1 MTALVIDASVWVS
14 AADPSDTMSET
25 SRAFLSRVAAQELS
39 IALPEF
45 AKLEIACALARRL
58 RSAEHGRSLTDQMLE
73 SPRMSTYSV
82 NRAVLR
88 NAIQLGTRSFLRAG
102 DAVYAAVA
110 QRVEGQL
117 VSWDRELIDR
127 AGAVTP
133 EGWISRHSP
142 DRQSGATCRRT
153 G

>member
-14 AADPSDTMSET
+14 AADPTDTMSEP
-25 SRAFLSRVAAQELS
+25 SRAFLSEVAARELS

-58 RSAEHGRSLTDQMLE
+58 RSAEHGRRLTDQMLE
-73 SPRMSTYSV
+73 SPLMATYSA

-88 NAIQLGTRSFLRAG
+88 KAIQLGTRSFLRAG
-102 DAVYAAVA
+102 DALYAAVA
-110 QRVEGQL
+110 QGVEGQL
-117 VSWDRELIDR
+117 VSWDRELIER

-133 EGWISRHSP
+133 DGWISRRSP
-142 DRQSGATCRRT
+142 GW
-153 G
+153 